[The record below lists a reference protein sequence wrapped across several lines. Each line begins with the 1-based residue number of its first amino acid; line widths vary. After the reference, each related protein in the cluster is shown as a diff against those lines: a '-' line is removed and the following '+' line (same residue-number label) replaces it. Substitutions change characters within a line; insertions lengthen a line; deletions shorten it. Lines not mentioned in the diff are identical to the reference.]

1 MTQNKQPLLSLCI
14 PTYNRAEI
22 LRRTLTNI
30 VNDVDFDDSIEIIIS
45 DNASTDNTQ
54 EVCQNF
60 CNIYKNIHYYRNNEN
75 INDSNFFLVL
85 SKGKGK
91 YVKLSNDT
99 ITYKSGALKMIKDK
113 IQQASLNENIFFF
126 QNNEF
131 FSQKSIKFQSINQFM
146 NTSNYYITWI
156 TNFGCWNH
164 ILSQIKTP
172 QKYSQLK
179 LTQVDWFLQLV
190 KQQNTGTIHFGNYY
204 EVERVPK
211 KGGYNIFDVFIN
223 NFLHILK
230 ANQIKGITF
239 EIQKYRLLRYFIFP
253 WKKKLHKDPDLY
265 SFETTHA
272 NSIIMKNYWYYLYT
286 YIFYIIFFVK
296 CLITRNYK

>member
-1 MTQNKQPLLSLCI
+1 MALNKQPLLSICI

-22 LRRTLTNI
+22 LRRTLAKITS
-30 VNDVDFDDSIEIIIS
+30 DKDFDEDIEIVIS

-54 EVCQNF
+54 KVCQEF
-60 CNIYKNIHYYRNNEN
+60 CASYKNIHYYKNDEN

-85 SKGKGK
+85 SKGRGK

-99 ITYKSGALKMIKDK
+99 ITYKTGALKSIKEK
-113 IQQASLNENIFFF
+113 IQQASLDENIFFF

-131 FSQKSIKFQSINQFM
+131 YSSKSIKFQSLNQFM
-146 NTSNYYITWI
+146 NISNYYITWI
-156 TNFGCWNH
+156 ANFGCWNH
-164 ILSQIKTP
+164 ILSQITTP

-190 KQQNTGTIHFGNYY
+190 KQQNIGTIHYGNYY
-204 EVERVPK
+204 EVEDVPQ
-211 KGGYNIFDVFIN
+211 KGGYNIYDVFIN
-223 NFLHILK
+223 NFLHILT

-253 WKKKLHKDPDLY
+253 WKKKLQESPGLY
-265 SFETTHA
+265 KFETAHV
-272 NSIIMKNYWYYLYT
+272 NSTIMKNYWYYPYT
-286 YIFYIIFFVK
+286 YIFFLYFII
-296 CLITRNYK
+296 RNYR

>member
-22 LRRTLTNI
+22 LKRTLTNI
-30 VNDVDFDDSIEIIIS
+30 VNDADFDDSIEIIIS

-54 EVCQNF
+54 EVCQSF
-60 CNIYKNIHYYRNNEN
+60 CNIYENIHYYRNNEN

-99 ITYKSGALKMIKDK
+99 ITYKNGALKMIKDR

-131 FSQKSIKFQSINQFM
+131 FSQKSIKFQSLNQFM
-146 NTSNYYITWI
+146 NASNYYITWI

-164 ILSQIKTP
+164 ILSRIKTP

-190 KQQNTGTIHFGNYY
+190 KQQNIGIIHFGNYY
-204 EVERVPK
+204 EVERVSK
-211 KGGYNIFDVFIN
+211 KGGYNIYDVFIN

-253 WKKKLHKDPDLY
+253 WKKKLQKDSDLY

-286 YIFYIIFFVK
+286 YIFFIIYFFRR
-296 CLITRNYK
+296 LITRNYK